1 MKSYEDFAVA
11 IYGGVIRDATAR
23 WPLLVSHLKQ
33 DLSCLLGDVKARGLP
48 FLTITLPAY
57 SKVFLKALDNAYL
70 PVNVYPQG
78 LRLRNGRPVLFRC
91 LLDQVFDEQGTLRID
106 ASTDAVSFLLQLLSC
121 CKNLKLE
128 CSAPRT
134 KETLDE
140 FFAIEAHLPR
150 SHPDTWDSD
159 IPVWKPRQGHPIWGT
174 PGSDSSELLPLSDFR
189 RNPDCCLPWDNLR
202 ALCSRVV
209 HGWIGDYPLWD
220 LDPRHGPGAVA
231 EGRVVKQDFPNW
243 PTKLEYTF
251 PYDWYG
257 SGLLAEV
264 ERPSSIEVPSRL
276 VAVPKSQK
284 GPRLICA
291 EPVAHQWIQQGIWR
305 WLEQRVEKTPLRGC
319 IDFRNQEHSRK
330 GALDSSRDGL
340 LCTIDLSAA
349 SDRISTRLVE
359 YIFQRSNLLD
369 AFHAS
374 RTRVLS
380 QTISGEHPR
389 MIVLKKFSTMGS
401 AITFPI
407 QTLVFAILTVWALRL
422 SEERQEDWGNLE
434 NDFRRITVFGDDIIA
449 PTAAYPTIELVL
461 HECGLKVN
469 ESKTFTGN
477 HFRESCGCY
486 AFDGV
491 DITPAYALQPY
502 DGSPTSLATT
512 VETSNNFHLRGLWW
526 TAEYVVSQLPDAE
539 LKKLLVMAPGGGSG
553 LSLVSFC
560 GSDFHLRKT
569 RWDKNLHR
577 HYVSALNLSSKVGRV
592 QGSGEASLSQYF
604 TEKPD
609 PNYSWESG
617 QASRVRLRK
626 GLTRV
631 YDHS

>member
-11 IYGGVIRDATAR
+11 IYCGVIHDAAMR
-23 WPLLVSHLKQ
+23 WPLLASQLEQ
-33 DLSCLLGDVKARGLP
+33 DLSCLLVDVKSRGLP

-57 SKVFLKALDNAYL
+57 SKVFLKALDDAYL
-70 PVNVYPQG
+70 PQHVYPQG
-78 LRLRNGRPVLFRC
+78 LRLRNGRPVLFRS

-106 ASTDAVSFLLQLLSC
+106 ANTDAVSFLLQLLSC

-128 CSAPRT
+128 CSASRT

-150 SHPDTWDSD
+150 SHEDTWDSD
-159 IPVWKPRQGHPIWGT
+159 IPVWKPRQGHPLWGA
-174 PGSDSSELLPLSDFR
+174 PGSDCNKLLPLSDIR
-189 RNPDCCLPWDNLR
+189 RNPDCHLPWANLR

-220 LDPRHGPGAVA
+220 LDPRHGPGAVS

-243 PTKLEYTF
+243 PTKLEHMF

-257 SGLLAEV
+257 SGLLSEV
-264 ERPSSIEVPSRL
+264 SRPSTAEVPSRL
-276 VAVPKSQK
+276 IAVPKSQK

-305 WLEQRVEKTPLRGC
+305 WLEQRVKISPLRGC
-319 IDFRNQEHSRK
+319 IDFRQQEHSRK

-374 RTRVLS
+374 RTRLLS
-380 QTISGEHPR
+380 QTISGSHPR
-389 MIVLKKFSTMGS
+389 MVVLRKFSTMGS
-401 AITFPI
+401 AITFPV
-407 QTLVFAILTVWALRL
+407 QTIVFAILTVWALRL
-422 SEERQEDWGNLE
+422 HEKREDDWSSLE
-434 NDFRRITVFGDDIIA
+434 ADFRRITVFGDDIIA

-512 VETSNNFHLRGLWW
+512 VETSNNFHLRGLWK
-526 TAEYVVSQLPDAE
+526 TSDLIVSQLPDAE
-539 LKKLLVMAPGGGSG
+539 LKKLVVTGVGGGSG

-560 GSDFHLRKT
+560 GSNFHLLKQ
-569 RWDKNLHR
+569 RWDKDLQR
-577 HYVSALNLSSKVGRV
+577 HYVRALNLSSKTDRV

-604 TEKPD
+604 TEKPN
-609 PNYSWESG
+609 PEYFWESG
-617 QASRVRLRK
+617 QAGRVRLKK

-631 YDHS
+631 YI